1 MPAEPSIK
9 GAAIAKL
16 IEDVQVCL
24 SRSEADRGRLEAKL
38 SPETVRM
45 LEGKVEIGKWYP
57 VGMYNELTELIW
69 QEEGE
74 GRADYLRQRGE
85 KMMKRLMEAGLY
97 QQLQF
102 IERVEGGLQEKI
114 TPDDIQRTCRLIGS
128 VTGAIRNFGKD
139 TWVWDPDN
147 PGCIIHHLRD
157 AFHFSEMLRLVSEG
171 SENFVVQTICSGAP
185 RVTSA
190 RVAPDYII
198 YRSDYSS
205 IL

>member
-16 IEDVQVCL
+16 IEDVQACL
-24 SRSEADRGRLEAKL
+24 SRSETDRERLEAML
-38 SPETVRM
+38 SAETIRM
-45 LEGKVEIGKWYP
+45 LEDKVDIGKWYP
-57 VGMYNELTELIW
+57 VGMYNELTNLIW

-74 GRADYLRQRGE
+74 GHSDYLRQRGE
-85 KMMKRLMEAGLY
+85 KMMQRLMEAGLY
-97 QQLQF
+97 QQLDF
-102 IERVEGGLQEKI
+102 LERMDRGPQEKVS
-114 TPDDIQRTCRLIGS
+114 PDDVQRACRLIGS

-147 PGCIIHHLRD
+147 PGFMIHHLRD
-157 AFHFSEMLRLVSEG
+157 AVHFSDMLRLVSEG
-171 SENFVVQTICSGAP
+171 SENFVVQTICPGAP

-198 YRSDYSS
+198 YRSDYRGV
-205 IL
+205 L